1 MKIATKVLTRC
12 STICMAKSTFSPA
25 RAGGGQKPWTK
36 FGCASKIAKNKNA
49 GLTRCLVQL
58 KSERLQIP
66 ENSYLCRGYRL

>member
-1 MKIATKVLTRC
+1 MKIAIVCSELVIQTKTSPPTTKVLTRC

-36 FGCASKIAKNKNA
+36 FGCSSKIAKNKNA

-58 KSERLQIP
+58 KSE
-66 ENSYLCRGYRL
+66 